1 MSGAAS
7 HLDLLA
13 MARCVRDAVERD
25 DTEGLHA
32 ALTRLRTAAM
42 GHVHA
47 ERVQLDALP
56 DSAAAVALDGQ
67 RRLLR
72 LLTDTLFDPTDR
84 GGDDCNCLVRAAEI
98 ELTVRRQAKLEAA
111 LLRRHPTAAPA
122 MNPTAGG

>member
-1 MSGAAS
+1 MSDAAS

-13 MARCVRDAVERD
+13 IARRVRGAVEHD

-32 ALTRLRTAAM
+32 ELTRLRTAVM

-47 ERVQLDALP
+47 ERAQLVALP

-72 LLTDTLFDPTDR
+72 LLTDALFDPADR
-84 GGDDCNCLVRAAEI
+84 GGDDCNCVVRAAEI
-98 ELTVRRQAKLEAA
+98 ELTVRRQAKLEAV
-111 LLRRHPTAAPA
+111 LLRRHPTAARA